1 VRLPNTSLE
10 FEITR
15 RGVEVNAGGTRYVM
29 YQERNIERDNI
40 VFSVTVDGRWVCRVS
55 QYGYDGTST
64 FEVLDKGGDP
74 FKTQYKY
81 EQYGLD
87 VPLTGD
93 AAAGISSYTQGRAT
107 AALANEKRK
116 VLLLCP

>member
-15 RGVEVNAGGTRYVM
+15 RGVEVNAEGMRYVM
-29 YQERNIERDNI
+29 YQERNIERDSI

-55 QYGYDGTST
+55 QCGYDGTST
-64 FEVLDKGGDP
+64 FEVLDKCGDP
-74 FKTQYKY
+74 IVRNDDYWEKEY
-81 EQYGLD
+81 
-87 VPLTGD
+87 
-93 AAAGISSYTQGRAT
+93 AAAFQTPLLTSP
-107 AALANEKRK
+107 ANEKRK